1 MYAYFFAWANTALY
15 LVLLINYLSFPSCRF
30 TKNARENYYVDN
42 YSAKQRRVRL
52 RREMLNV
59 NFEDILSNYP

>member
-30 TKNARENYYVDN
+30 
-42 YSAKQRRVRL
+42 AKMRGKTITSIIIL
-52 RREMLNV
+52 LN
-59 NFEDILSNYP
+59 NDELD